1 MPNKKIV
8 LSKFILQQQEVL
20 CIRFPFDLE
29 TNEDVRS
36 FGGVRWSAHLNCFYL
51 PFSKK
56 RTNQCYL
63 YFKKK
68 GYSIDYSALKR
79 ESFGK
84 HEKGTGVERGKN
96 ANPNSVLSTY
106 NKKRLERYRSY
117 LMGLR
122 LSKSTITIY
131 SSYVAAF
138 LDSIGELPT
147 TAIGKTQLI
156 QHIEKTIQQKR
167 YSINTHR
174 QLIGALKHF
183 SELFLDQDLEDVGI
197 KRPKKN
203 KSLPAVLSQEEVIL
217 LIRCTY
223 NLKHRAILTLL
234 YSSGL
239 RIGESI
245 ALKLSDIDLDRMQL
259 RIRFGKG
266 RKDRYV
272 GIAQSFL
279 PLLKNY
285 LASYCPKVFFVEGP
299 KGTQYTASSIRKFL
313 YRSCKRA
320 GISKKITPHTLRH
333 SYATHLIENG
343 VGLRHVQELLGHAKP
358 ETTMVYTHVARKD
371 LLQIESPLDSAVAQL
386 TKHKNETQNI
396 HLSRNS
402 SL

>member
-1 MPNKKIV
+1 MLNKKIV
-8 LSKFILQQQEVL
+8 FNKAVFQQQEVL

-29 TNEDVRS
+29 TNEDVRAY
-36 FGGVRWSAHLNCFYL
+36 GGVRWSTYLNCFYL

-56 RTNQCYL
+56 RTNQYYL
-63 YFKKK
+63 YLKKK
-68 GYSIDYSALKR
+68 GYNIDHSALKK
-79 ESFGK
+79 ESENGVGSGSK
-84 HEKGTGVERGKN
+84 RQEKSK
-96 ANPNSVLSTY
+96 VLISPY
-106 NKKRLERYRSY
+106 NQKRLERYRSY
-117 LMGLR
+117 LTGLR

-138 LDSIGELPT
+138 LDSLGELPT
-147 TAIGKTQLI
+147 AAIGKTQLI
-156 QHIEKTIQQKR
+156 QHIEKTIQQKQ
-167 YSINTHR
+167 YSINTHS

-183 SELFLDQDLEDVGI
+183 SQLFLDQDLEDVGI

-245 ALKLSDIDLDRMQL
+245 ALRLSDIDLDRMQL

-285 LASYCPKVFFVEGP
+285 LASYRPKIFFVEGP

-386 TKHKNETQNI
+386 TKSKNETQNI